1 MITMDTKQV
10 KELTG
15 LTDDQISY
23 LIKKVDAL
31 KREKTQGKAREYS
44 FHDLVYFKLAS
55 VMRTDGLSLPAINK
69 VISVLDRH
77 WINENPNDAG
87 TLLRVYLED
96 SDQFLEDSDRFCWT
110 WSPNF
115 GEKYDIARVRFPK
128 FLYNVEY
135 YATEL
140 SKGDQL
146 ELNLMSEVEA
156 VH

>member
-1 MITMDTKQV
+1 MILMDTKQV

-15 LTDDQISY
+15 LTDNQITY
-23 LIKKVDAL
+23 LINQVDVL

-44 FHDLVYFKLAS
+44 FRDLVYLKLAS
-55 VMRTDGLSLPAINK
+55 VMRSDGMGLPAINE
-69 VISVLDRH
+69 VMNVLNRN

-96 SDQFLEDSDRFCWT
+96 SDQFCWT

-115 GEKYDIARVRFPK
+115 GEKYNVARVRFPK

-140 SKGDQL
+140 AKGDQL
-146 ELNLMSEVEA
+146 ELNLMSKVGA
-156 VH
+156 VN

>member
-1 MITMDTKQV
+1 MILMDTKQV

-31 KREKTQGKAREYS
+31 KRDKTQGTAREYS

-55 VMRTDGLSLPAINK
+55 VMRTDGLSLPAIDE

-87 TLLRVYLED
+87 TLLRIYLED
-96 SDQFLEDSDRFCWT
+96 SDQFCWT

-115 GEKYDIARVRFPK
+115 GEKYDIAKVRFPGY
-128 FLYNVEY
+128 LYNVEY
-135 YATEL
+135 YASEL

-146 ELNLMSEVEA
+146 ELNLMPEVGA

>member
-1 MITMDTKQV
+1 MILMDTKQV

-31 KREKTQGKAREYS
+31 KRDKTQGKAREYS

-55 VMRTDGLSLPAINK
+55 VMRTDGLSLPAIDE

-87 TLLRVYLED
+87 TLLRIYLED
-96 SDQFLEDSDRFCWT
+96 SDQFCWT

-115 GEKYDIARVRFPK
+115 GEKYDIAKVRFPK

-146 ELNLMSEVEA
+146 KLDLMSEVGA

>member
-1 MITMDTKQV
+1 MILMDTKQV

-31 KREKTQGKAREYS
+31 KREKAQGKARDFS
-44 FHDLVYFKLAS
+44 FRDLVYFKLAS
-55 VMRTDGLSLPAINK
+55 VMRTDGLSLPAIDE
-69 VISVLDRH
+69 VISVLDRN

-87 TLLRVYLED
+87 TLFRVYLED
-96 SDQFLEDSDRFCWT
+96 SDQFCWT

-140 SKGDQL
+140 AKGDQL
-146 ELNLMSEVEA
+146 ELGLMSEVEA

>member
-1 MITMDTKQV
+1 MMDTKQV

-15 LTDDQISY
+15 LTDNQITY
-23 LIKKVDAL
+23 LINKVDAL
-31 KREKTQGKAREYS
+31 NREKTQGKARDFS
-44 FHDLVYFKLAS
+44 FRDLVYFKLAS
-55 VMRTDGLSLPAINK
+55 VMRSDGMGLPAINE
-69 VISVLDRH
+69 VISVLDRN

-87 TLLRVYLED
+87 TLLRVY
-96 SDQFLEDSDRFCWT
+96 LEDSDRFCWT